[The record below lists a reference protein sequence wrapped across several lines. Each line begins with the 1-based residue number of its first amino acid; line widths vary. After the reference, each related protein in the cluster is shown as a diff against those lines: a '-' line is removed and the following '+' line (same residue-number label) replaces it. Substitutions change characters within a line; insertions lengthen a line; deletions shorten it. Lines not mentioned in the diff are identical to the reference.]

1 MTEVPKSSQEV
12 RRRDVVR
19 SLTWRGHLYY
29 RTIHFLFHFFG
40 VFLLGMRT
48 FGCENVPKTGPVLL
62 VANHQSYLDPP
73 IIGVATSR
81 RLNYLARKTL
91 FKSRWFG
98 AAIRALNAI
107 PLDNE
112 GIGFDGIKETLKR
125 LKNGE
130 AVLLFPEGARSFDG
144 EMSPF
149 RPGFLTLAMR
159 SQATI
164 VPVAVAGMFEAWPR
178 TAKFPK
184 LHRVIVSFGEPLVY
198 ETYSQLAETELH
210 KIVENR
216 VARLY
221 DTIR

>member
-1 MTEVPKSSQEV
+1 MTDVPKSPTEV
-12 RRRDVVR
+12 RPRAVVR
-19 SLTWRGHLYY
+19 SLTWRGRLYY
-29 RTIHFLFHFFG
+29 RAIHFLIHFFG

-48 FGCENVPKTGPVLL
+48 FGCENVPKTGSVLL

-91 FKSRWFG
+91 FQSPLFG

-130 AVLLFPEGARSFDG
+130 AVLLFPEGARTFDG
-144 EMSPF
+144 EMAPF
-149 RPGFLTLAMR
+149 RPGFLTLALR

-164 VPVAVAGMFEAWPR
+164 VPVAVSGLFEAWPR
-178 TAKFPK
+178 TAKLPK
-184 LHRVIVSFGEPLVY
+184 LHRAVVSFGEPLKY
-198 ETYSQLAETELH
+198 DTYSQLSETELH
-210 KIVENR
+210 HLVENR
-216 VARLY
+216 VAGLY